1 MPASGSCTRR
11 TPPADAIAQ
20 SYRLYPAT
28 KAVILRGRFRDAARS
43 ATNGLD
49 GAADAVCVC
58 VRAGVCVRLC
68 VCACARARAARA
80 ATCDT
85 ARHPCGVDAFDG
97 GRGGRGLSAG
107 RTATRAR
114 EATAVN
120 LNKFLRV
127 CSARVVIV
135 QFYSAR
141 VVATRRSNNVSE
153 FKQIW
158 RACKFMGACVVVCV
172 VGGRTVNRIWTV
184 I

>member
-1 MPASGSCTRR
+1 MCVRAGVYVC
-11 TPPADAIAQ
+11 
-20 SYRLYPAT
+20 
-28 KAVILRGRFRDAARS
+28 
-43 ATNGLD
+43 
-49 GAADAVCVC
+49 VCVC
-58 VRAGVCVRLC
+58 VRA
-68 VCACARARAARA
+68 RARGARG
-80 ATCDT
+80 DV
-85 ARHPCGVDAFDG
+85 RHRTSPVRSRRFDG
-97 GRGGRGLSAG
+97 GRGGRGLPAG

-114 EATAVN
+114 EAITVN